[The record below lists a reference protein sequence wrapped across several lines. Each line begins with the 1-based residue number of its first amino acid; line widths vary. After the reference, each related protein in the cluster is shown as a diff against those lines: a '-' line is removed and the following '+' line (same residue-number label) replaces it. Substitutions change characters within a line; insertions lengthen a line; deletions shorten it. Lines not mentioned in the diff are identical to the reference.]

1 MTCHFFKKK
10 NMSSKKEQQKAT
22 PKEET
27 KARTYFSTIIVRPE
41 IPFSQMKFP
50 KIPTTKIFPN
60 LR

>member
-1 MTCHFFKKK
+1 
-10 NMSSKKEQQKAT
+10 MSSKKETQQK
-22 PKEET
+22 EEPE
-27 KARTYFSTIIVRPE
+27 KRTYFSTIIKRPE